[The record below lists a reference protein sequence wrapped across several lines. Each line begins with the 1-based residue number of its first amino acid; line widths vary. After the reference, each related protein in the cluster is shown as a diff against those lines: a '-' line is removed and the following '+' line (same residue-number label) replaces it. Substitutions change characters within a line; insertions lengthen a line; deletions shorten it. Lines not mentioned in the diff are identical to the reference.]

1 MPLPT
6 RWNCDCRRQDKY
18 AAQPL
23 HPPVAAAE
31 TEGPR
36 AISRAVEKNRGLT
49 PHRRKDIKNP
59 RVKVPLCDL
68 YCCPYMVVAE
78 LQVAAM
84 LFSIGLTRCPLLIS
98 WCYVAGQEEV

>member
-1 MPLPT
+1 M
-6 RWNCDCRRQDKY
+6 
-18 AAQPL
+18 
-23 HPPVAAAE
+23 
-31 TEGPR
+31 
-36 AISRAVEKNRGLT
+36 EKNRGLT

-68 YCCPYMVVAE
+68 CFCPYLVLAE
-78 LQVAAM
+78 LQVAAT